1 MPEYSLDLVV
11 FPLLP
16 QAEKNG
22 EDASRLR
29 PEIRAAERT
38 IWLWFSHHLLKKNE
52 DLCRNICFFPLY
64 KLTDLFVKPH
74 SVINRKL
81 SKREAGKI
89 IKHWNLL
96 VIYSRNKNLGRPK
109 VSKCAIPHI
118 FSQNT
123 LFRWLLCHPTTNL
136 NGNQSLSL
144 SISLQNLPATL
155 KIMVISVIIL

>member
-1 MPEYSLDLVV
+1 MGRTHHFYGLGNEQLKEPYGYD
-11 FPLLP
+11 FPTIFLCFRF
-16 QAEKNG
+16 
-22 EDASRLR
+22 SVCILR
-29 PEIRAAERT
+29 S
-38 IWLWFSHHLLKKNE
+38 SHFVRKKSE
-52 DLCRNICFFPLY
+52 DLFRNIFFFLLS
-64 KLTDLFVKPH
+64 KSTDLFVKPH
-74 SVINRKL
+74 SAIKRKL
-81 SKREAGKI
+81 RKREAEKI

-109 VSKCAIPHI
+109 VSKCVIPHI

>member
-1 MPEYSLDLVV
+1 MGRKHHFYGLRHEQLKEPYGYD
-11 FPLLP
+11 FPTIFLCFRF
-16 QAEKNG
+16 
-22 EDASRLR
+22 SFCILR
-29 PEIRAAERT
+29 S
-38 IWLWFSHHLLKKNE
+38 SHFVRKKSE
-52 DLCRNICFFPLY
+52 DLFRNIFFFLLY

-109 VSKCAIPHI
+109 VSKCVIPHI

>member
-1 MPEYSLDLVV
+1 MGRKHHFYGLRNEQLKEPYGYD
-11 FPLLP
+11 FPTIFLCFRFSFCILRSSHFVRKKKWGFVQKYLFLP
-16 QAEKNG
+16 V
-22 EDASRLR
+22 
-29 PEIRAAERT
+29 I
-38 IWLWFSHHLLKKNE
+38 
-52 DLCRNICFFPLY
+52 Y
-64 KLTDLFVKPH
+64 KSTDLFVTPH
-74 SVINRKL
+74 SAIKRKL
-81 SKREAGKI
+81 RKREAEKI

-109 VSKCAIPHI
+109 VSKCVIPHI